1 MVSCRRI
8 YGTNIVIA
16 FVKLRAQNAVLK
28 KAVIEG
34 QDSQKTLEVI
44 HFSYMYI
51 GIFYNK
57 LICCM

>member
-8 YGTNIVIA
+8 YGTNIVSA

-44 HFSYMYI
+44 HFSYI
-51 GIFYNK
+51 
-57 LICCM
+57 

>member
-1 MVSCRRI
+1 MVSSCR
-8 YGTNIVIA
+8 TNIVIA

-44 HFSYMYI
+44 
-51 GIFYNK
+51 
-57 LICCM
+57 